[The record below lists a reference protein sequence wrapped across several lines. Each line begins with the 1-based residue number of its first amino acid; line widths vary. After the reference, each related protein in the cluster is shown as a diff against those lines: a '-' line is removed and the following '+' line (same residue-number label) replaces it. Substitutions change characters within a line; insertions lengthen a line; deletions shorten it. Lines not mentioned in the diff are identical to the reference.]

1 MDWRGRCSFIFAFC
15 FGTWFLENNLSLS
28 RLAFKLCQVRNGL
41 QSKADSAPPPRW
53 LHSENPPNALHYDE
67 VSPLWLLG
75 AWTIPTPVSSTHC
88 SVCLFTVVLSSAS
101 ESLPTNVLTTW
112 GGLCRFPEL
121 YAALSSLIWFP
132 VNSSHPDLPKSS
144 SLTSTQRDH
153 WACMSSPSLWWGQ
166 EILCPDSK
174 LGQSWGS
181 PHLRDQCL
189 ALPSIQWL
197 ETTVSHILYEFCYCL
212 RL

>member
-88 SVCLFTVVLSSAS
+88 SVYLRWFYPQPQRVSPQMCWRPEEDSAGFQSSMLLSPPWYGFLWILAILTSPNPHPWPQLKETTELVWVPLLCDEARKFSVQTVS
-101 ESLPTNVLTTW
+101 W
-112 GGLCRFPEL
+112 GNHG
-121 YAALSSLIWFP
+121 AHLIW
-132 VNSSHPDLPKSS
+132 
-144 SLTSTQRDH
+144 
-153 WACMSSPSLWWGQ
+153 
-166 EILCPDSK
+166 EIN
-174 LGQSWGS
+174 
-181 PHLRDQCL
+181 
-189 ALPSIQWL
+189 
-197 ETTVSHILYEFCYCL
+197 V
-212 RL
+212 